1 MRRRDFITL
10 IGGAAVAWPRA
21 ARAQQPAEAPKRVGL
36 LSSAN
41 EGDFRKRFALFH
53 DRLAQLGWIEQRNL
67 RIDSRWTDGK
77 PELGEAYA
85 RELVGLAPDAI
96 FVEPGPYAEIIQR
109 LTRTIPVVFI
119 TATDPVEAGYV
130 QSYAHPGGNMTGF
143 TVFEASL
150 NSKWLQLLKDVAP
163 NVTRVAVLLGTT
175 FARARRDFET
185 IETAARALGVM
196 PVDLPVKDDPA
207 DIARAI
213 DAFAREPNGGLIVP
227 PSNVFYKHNELI
239 VTLANRNRLPAVY
252 SDRLYMPAGGLMSYG
267 ADRMD
272 NFPRAA
278 GYIDRI
284 LRGAKPGDL
293 PVQAPT
299 KYELVLNLKTT
310 KALGLTIPPDV
321 LTRADEVIE

>member
-1 MRRRDFITL
+1 MMKRRQFITL
-10 IGGAAVAWPRA
+10 AAGAAALPLV
-21 ARAQQPAEAPKRVGL
+21 ARAQPAGPPKRVGV

-53 DRLAQLGWIEQRNL
+53 DRLAQLGWIEPRNL
-67 RIDSRWTDGK
+67 RIDFRWTDGK
-77 PELGEAYA
+77 PGLGEAYA

-96 FVEPGPYAEIIQR
+96 FVEPGPLAEVIQR

-163 NVTRVAVLLGTT
+163 NVTRVAVLRTPT
-175 FARARRDFET
+175 PARARRDFDT
-185 IETAARALGVM
+185 IQAAAHSLGVT
-196 PVDLPVKDDPA
+196 PVELPVQDDPA
-207 DIARAI
+207 DIARVI

-227 PSNVFYKHNELI
+227 PSNAFYRHSELI
-239 VTLANRNRLPAVY
+239 VTFANRNRLPAVY
-252 SDRLYMPAGGLMSYG
+252 SDRLYIGDGGLMSYG
-267 ADRMD
+267 ADRLD
-272 NFPRAA
+272 LFPRVAE
-278 GYIDRI
+278 YVDRI

-299 KYELVLNLKTT
+299 KYELVLNLKTA
-310 KALGLTIPPDV
+310 KSLGLTISHEFLLIV
-321 LTRADEVIE
+321 DEAVE